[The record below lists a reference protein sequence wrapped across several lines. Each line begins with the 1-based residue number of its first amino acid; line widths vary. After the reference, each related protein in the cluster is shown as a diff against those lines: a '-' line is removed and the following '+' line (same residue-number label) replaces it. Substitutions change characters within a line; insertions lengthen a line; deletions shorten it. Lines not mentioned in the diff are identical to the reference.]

1 MKKQIKKL
9 SIQRETLTPL
19 ALQGVAAGGLTD
31 FCGTSQI
38 NDTVYH
44 PQPSPSP
51 LTKTVINA

>member
-9 SIQRETLTPL
+9 SIQRETLT
-19 ALQGVAAGGLTD
+19 ALQVVAGGLTD

-44 PQPSPSP
+44 PQPSPNP
-51 LTKTVINA
+51 VTRTVINA